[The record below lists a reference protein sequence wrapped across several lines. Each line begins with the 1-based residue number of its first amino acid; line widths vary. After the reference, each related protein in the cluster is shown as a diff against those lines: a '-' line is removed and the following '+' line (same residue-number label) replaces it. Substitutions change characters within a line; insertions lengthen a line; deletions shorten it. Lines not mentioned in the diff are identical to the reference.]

1 MAQRF
6 KGDLLLILKGS
17 IKEVIVRESPA
28 LWAFHFNEINK
39 K

>member
-6 KGDLLLILKGS
+6 GGDLLLILKGS
-17 IKEVIVRESPA
+17 IKEVIVRESLA
-28 LWAFHFNEINK
+28 LWAFYFDKINK